1 MKLRKGKT
9 FGSHNIL
16 YTTEIMTLY
25 PDFKNEKKNTS
36 SKMHRVNSCKRFTL
50 KAHNS
55 QQKQSPD
62 HYTERKQT
70 L

>member
-9 FGSHNIL
+9 FGSHNTL
-16 YTTEIMTLY
+16 YTTLY
-25 PDFKNEKKNTS
+25 HDFKNEKNTS
-36 SKMHRVNSCKRFTL
+36 SKMHRVNSCKRFNL

-62 HYTERKQT
+62 HYTEKKQT